1 MKVIDNFANFLVKND
16 IIEEERKEIYTY
28 GLNQLI
34 VYIYNFITIL
44 VIGLLFK
51 MLWQAMAFT
60 LFYMIIRPYAGGY
73 HARTPRMC
81 YFLSLIVIVTVLL
94 AIKMIPF
101 NMVSNL
107 IMYIF
112 SSVVIL
118 KLSPVEDENK
128 PLDDLEKDVFRKRT
142 IKLYTLLSILS
153 LLFLIFKLMELLLC
167 AILALFVISIMLIL
181 GEMRNR
187 KIKNK

>member
-1 MKVIDNFANFLVKND
+1 MKIIDNFANFLVKNNV
-16 IIEEERKEIYTY
+16 IEEERKEIYTY

-34 VYIYNFITIL
+34 VYFYNFITIV

-73 HARTPRMC
+73 HARTPKMC
-81 YFLSLIVIVTVLL
+81 YILSLLVIIIVLFS
-94 AIKMIPF
+94 IKVIPF
-101 NMVSNL
+101 NIIINL

-112 SSVVIL
+112 SSVIIL

-128 PLDDLEKDVFRKRT
+128 PLDSLEMDVFRKKT
-142 IKLYTLLSILS
+142 IKAYTLLSILG
-153 LLFLIFKLMELLLC
+153 LLFWFLKLMELLLC
-167 AILALFVISIMLIL
+167 VVLALFVISIMLIL
-181 GEMRNR
+181 G
-187 KIKNK
+187 KIKNMNNKK